1 MPRYIGLDVHQRYVH
16 ACEFRP
22 DRPEGQQERHFRFPN
37 TPEAWTALV
46 AELDREAVVVL
57 EVTGNA
63 FEIHDILLPHAGKVL
78 LANPAELKRLGS
90 GRHTDRVDAARLAK
104 MAALGIV
111 PTVWVP
117 PQPMRQVRRLLK
129 TRERL
134 DSQRRALLNQA
145 RAALGR
151 HGIRVPRGADPAVLL
166 ERVEGVPLPPGER
179 LAVQVTLEAA
189 QVLEAQVE
197 VLTAEIARQV
207 AEVPKVR
214 LLLTVT
220 GVGLLTAA
228 TLWAKL
234 GDPGRFR
241 GPKQV
246 ARYAGLDPSVD
257 QSGERDRRGRISRH
271 GDRLLRRAL
280 IEAAWSLARHDEGE
294 LGRFFRRKAAQIGT
308 RKAIVALA
316 RKLLIVAW
324 RILRTG
330 EPYRAQKPR
339 TVQRKLWTLRRW
351 TQRGADKETVGQR
364 VLQATLA
371 RLGMGSGSVATAA
384 ARRTKEMG
392 FRPAG
397 A

>member
-1 MPRYIGLDVHQRYVH
+1 MPRYIGLDVHKRYVH

-46 AELDREAVVVL
+46 AELDREAVVAL

-63 FEIHDILLPHAGKVL
+63 FEIYDTLAPHAGKVL
-78 LANPAELKRLGS
+78 VANAVELKRLGS

-117 PQPMRQVRRLLK
+117 PQPLRQVRRLLK

-145 RAALGR
+145 RAALSR
-151 HGIRVPRGADPAVLL
+151 HGIAVPRGADPAVLL
-166 ERVEGVPLPPGER
+166 ERMEGVPLPPGER

-207 AEVPKVR
+207 AEVPEVQ

-228 TLWAKL
+228 TVWAKL

-280 IEAAWSLARHDEGE
+280 VEAAWSVARHDQGE
-294 LGRFFRRKAAQIGT
+294 LGRFYRRLAAKKGTKKAL
-308 RKAIVALA
+308 VALA

-324 RILRTG
+324 RMLQTG
-330 EPYRAQKPR
+330 EPYRAQKPA
-339 TVQRKLWTLRRW
+339 TVQRKLVGLQRLVRR
-351 TQRGADKETVGQR
+351 
-364 VLQATLA
+364 
-371 RLGMGSGSVATAA
+371 
-384 ARRTKEMG
+384 
-392 FRPAG
+392 RPADG
-397 A
+397 EVIRRAMLRSWAEAVQGTALRSGEKLQRAS